1 MATDPISAEG
11 FVGRAHELGLVDAAW
26 AVASRGRGSLTVV
39 SGEAGIGKTR
49 FCEEA
54 TDRAEAA
61 GLRVVTARCW
71 VDGGAPPLW
80 PWQPILDELCGGDA
94 ADLLASDAGHGVVDR
109 DRFARFAAVTD
120 RLAEA
125 CARAPVCL
133 VVDDVHAA
141 DAGTLLLIRF
151 VARSLGRLP
160 LALVLSRR
168 RHEPAGGTEAR
179 LLDEIEGEA
188 TAVALHPFDPAE
200 ATAFLSAHGLDGIAP
215 DLVAAVVRV
224 TGGHPLFL
232 QRVAALGPPRPGE
245 ALPSGVRTAIDQARD
260 RLDPEV
266 RRVLGAGAVLG
277 PVPLVAETAAVAGT
291 DPISVLDALAAAT
304 AAGLVTAEGT
314 ERFRFTHELVRAALE
329 DGLAAAAR
337 LDAHARAASVVTAG
351 ASVVAGTGATPERLA
366 RRAHHALAAAP
377 RSAADAQAA
386 VAACE
391 VAAEAMVHSFAYEQA
406 DALLSAAVALHD
418 APGLGPP
425 TGGLLVAWAQ
435 AALRCGRMTEARVR
449 FDRAATVAQS
459 EEDPRLLAEAA
470 LGLGGH
476 WLNEHRT
483 PVDKARVLGLQRAAL
498 AALPPS
504 DPSDPA
510 GAAAGGAEGG
520 PPDPDEGLRC
530 RLTARLAAEAVFE
543 GAPLEP
549 LHEALAAARRSGDPT
564 ALAEALS
571 LGHHALFDPDHTR
584 SRLAMADELVRVA
597 SEAGLG
603 VLALMGLCWRAVDLF
618 HLGDPAAE
626 RALED
631 LRERANA
638 LACQNVLYIV
648 DVMDVMLLIRQGR
661 LDEAERAAGRCY
673 ELGEAVGEVDT
684 LGYMSTHLVCI
695 RWCQGRDAELL
706 EAAEEVAASP
716 TLIQAEFALRASA
729 VAISA
734 RAGDRSRA
742 RAALDRLVADG
753 LATLPQSSTW
763 MAGMAAI
770 VEAAAVLGDEE
781 RAREAHALLT
791 PFADLPVIA
800 STGVVCVGSVERFL
814 GIAAGTYGDPEA
826 AVAHL
831 ERAVAANQRLGNRPL
846 VALTRA
852 DLAAALRDRA
862 AGGGAGSTGGPA
874 ADRARAC
881 ELLEQAIPEA
891 TAMGMMARAAAW
903 QAELSALRGRAASAA
918 PGTGSA
924 TATAPGG
931 SVGSAGSTASAARA
945 GERRPRRGVVRR
957 EGSRWVIA
965 LDGRRV
971 RVGDLVGMSYLA
983 DLLTHPGQH
992 IPALTLAA
1000 FGAAPQGSSR
1010 HDVLDDEARAAY
1022 AARARELGDE
1032 LARAEADNDVVRC
1045 ERLRDELDA
1054 LVDEVEA
1061 ATGLGRRSRA
1071 FADDGERA
1079 RTSVRKAIKRA
1090 IDAIDDAEPALA
1102 EMLRETVTT
1111 GATCV
1116 YTADPRVAVTWVTG
1130 EDTDADARAGVSE
1143 PGAAARS

>member
-49 FCEEA
+49 FCEEVA
-54 TDRAEAA
+54 DRAEAA

-200 ATAFLSAHGLDGIAP
+200 ATAFLAAHGLDGIAP

-277 PVPLVAETAAVAGT
+277 PVPLVAEAAAVAGT

-314 ERFRFTHELVRAALE
+314 ERFRFAHELVRAALE
-329 DGLAAAAR
+329 DGLDAAAR

-351 ASVVAGTGATPERLA
+351 ASVAAGTGATPERLA

-377 RSAADAQAA
+377 RSAADARAA

-435 AALRCGRMTEARVR
+435 AALRCGRMTEARER

-459 EEDPRLLAEAA
+459 EGDPRLLAEAA

-483 PVDKARVLGLQRAAL
+483 PVGKARVLGLQRAAR
-498 AALPPS
+498 AALPPR
-504 DPSDPA
+504 DPA
-510 GAAAGGAEGG
+510 GAAAGDAGDAGDG

-584 SRLAMADELVRVA
+584 SRLPMADELVRVA

-661 LDEAERAAGRCY
+661 LDEAERAAARCY

-706 EAAEEVAASP
+706 EAAGEVAASP

-742 RAALDRLVADG
+742 RAALDRLVAGG

-770 VEAAAVLGDEE
+770 VEATAVLGDEE

-862 AGGGAGSTGGPA
+862 AGSAEGPT

-903 QAELSALRGRAASAA
+903 QAELSALRGRAGTATS
-918 PGTGSA
+918 GTGSA
-924 TATAPGG
+924 TATTPG
-931 SVGSAGSTASAARA
+931 ASAARA

-983 DLLTHPGQH
+983 ELLTHPGQH

-1010 HDVLDDEARAAY
+1010 HDVLDEEARAAY

-1032 LARAEADNDVVRC
+1032 LARAEADNDLVRC

-1130 EDTDADARAGVSE
+1130 EDADVRSGVAE